1 MKQHTFS
8 ILFWLGTFLPGLFTA
23 CSDDMSGKQ
32 SATVTVDDSNLVET
46 KLLLNV
52 AAMNTDAVTSR
63 ADDDDKLSGNITE
76 ADKLGSEAERKIDNI
91 WVFQFNAAGNQLLIT
106 PRYYDLSGKDIVPDE
121 TTGKEVEVLLKP
133 GVSSIVYVVA
143 NAGKKNS
150 EDSDWATV
158 DNSATLE
165 IVKKLTLPSPNYIAV
180 GIDNQIIS
188 ATGKSILPMEGETEA
203 ITPGKDETIK
213 VKVTRMYSKVE
224 ITIGNIP
231 ESLELTSVTV
241 YNMPYYCQVG
251 TLAPADPKYEATYPD
266 NEEWH
271 SYSFDPGKKDNDDRY
286 TGKMVIYLPEN
297 LQGRTDTNEN
307 NPELKTANAPDNA
320 LRVEFVA
327 NYVDIFTGEEKER
340 GRRYVVYPGA
350 NNYNDYNIKRN
361 FIYRVKINLYTD
373 IYEQDIPSSNCFVV
387 KPKQVLSFLPYYR
400 TEEGGGYKFTN
411 YLDAKG
417 DDETKKINDS
427 ENRLDNVRIIWQTEN
442 AIGDNSNGDL
452 VWIDRHSEATD
463 EFHRKIHVKTGQKG
477 NALIAAYNSQGDIIW
492 SWHIW
497 VTENEPANVSN
508 ALVYSTYAW
517 NEKGI
522 QNHVRVPG
530 YAIMPCNLGALRYA
544 PDNASRETIFDTYG
558 MLYQW
563 GRKDPFPPM
572 KKDTPKDFS
581 YYNYDNETARIHV
594 YDNKHEYITMTSS
607 GFYQDNKEGDLFR
620 TTLAS
625 DIAPYTQAGGL
636 RYSIQ
641 NPVVFIASANKAFS
655 KGNNYNV
662 PGNYINRGDWLP
674 EGDECL
680 WGAVARDEEMK
691 VYKYP
696 GEERHLWDNYGSQ
709 KTIFDPCPSGWRVPP
724 GDLWLGFTVD
734 GLNYAYN
741 WDKINCVETDKNTI
755 MNQNG
760 YTMYLQQWHTGNSSF
775 FPTQGSR
782 LASGECLLGGTCGN
796 YHNATTDQSLHN
808 LVTSDGTYIDRVNIL
823 HLHSAAGDAKV
834 NIFEDQLLY
843 YVKSV
848 AGPIRCVRDHK

>member
-8 ILFWLGTFLPGLFTA
+8 ILFLLGTFLPGLFAA

-106 PRYYDLSGKDIVPDE
+106 PRYYDISSQNIIPTE
-121 TTGKEVEVLLKP
+121 TQGSEVEVLLKP
-133 GVSSIVYVVA
+133 NVESVVYIVA
-143 NAGKKNS
+143 NTGS
-150 EDSDWATV
+150 STWATV
-158 DNSATLE
+158 ANSGTLE
-165 IVKKLTLPSPNYIAV
+165 DVKKLTLPDPKYIAV
-180 GIDNQIIS
+180 NIGETPTDLS
-188 ATGKSILPMEGETEA
+188 LPMEGGAENV
-203 ITPGKDETIK
+203 IPGVDSNIGIMM
-213 VKVTRMYSKVE
+213 TRMYAKME
-224 ITIGNIP
+224 IFIGDSP
-231 ESLELTSVTV
+231 ESIVFTDVTV
-241 YNMPYYCQVG
+241 FQIPYYCQVG
-251 TLAPADPKYEATYPD
+251 TLNSGDPAKAAEYPISSI
-266 NEEWH
+266 EWI
-271 SYSFDPGKKDNDDRY
+271 SRDLSPGSKNKDGTY

-400 TEEGGGYKFTN
+400 TEEGGGYKFTD

-417 DDETKKINDS
+417 DDVTKKINDS

-572 KKDTPKDFS
+572 KKSAKGGW
-581 YYNYDNETARIHV
+581 YNYDNEIARIHV
-594 YDNKHEYITMTSS
+594 YDNENEYITMTSN
-607 GFYQDNKEGDLFR
+607 GFYTDNREGELFR
-620 TTLAS
+620 TTLVS
-625 DIAPYTQAGGL
+625 EIGSTKGEGL
-636 RYSIQ
+636 IYSIQ
-641 NPVVFIASANKAFS
+641 HPMVFIAAANNTLKPYHNLPS
-655 KGNNYNV
+655 
-662 PGNYINRGDWLP
+662 NYINRGDWLP

-680 WGAVARDEEMK
+680 WGAVKRTDDMK
-691 VYKYP
+691 MYQYP
-696 GEERHLWDNYGSQ
+696 KEERRLWDNYGSN
-709 KTIFDPCPSGWRVPP
+709 KSIFDPCPSGWRVPP

-782 LASGECLLGGTCGN
+782 LASGECYLGGVCGN
-796 YHNATTDQSLHN
+796 YHNATTDRSISST
-808 LVTSDGTYIDRVNIL
+808 TSDGTHIDRVNIL
-823 HLHSAAGDAKV
+823 HIHSDNSAKV

-843 YVKSV
+843 YVKAV
-848 AGPIRCVRDHK
+848 GGPIRCVRDHK